1 MSEKSLKIF
10 ELCKQLAELLGD
22 KEAIADIKLLYNRHP
37 EMFKDFKEVSSVI
50 DEVVKEPEII
60 TNAKRDGAILVA
72 KKLTNNHKMGEVGI
86 ENDSGTNV
94 IFHANQKKIS
104 EFTKLERN
112 SQLLVETP
120 SAKAAPTRLDRCA
133 DNSKDLSMCDKA
145 LSTATPYQS
154 PNANSILQTL
164 LQASLYSANE
174 TDKGI
179 IPNSNTQSQTH
190 KSNNTK
196 MSQDKQKSNTNEI
209 SM

>member
-1 MSEKSLKIF
+1 
-10 ELCKQLAELLGD
+10 
-22 KEAIADIKLLYNRHP
+22 
-37 EMFKDFKEVSSVI
+37 
-50 DEVVKEPEII
+50 
-60 TNAKRDGAILVA
+60 
-72 KKLTNNHKMGEVGI
+72 MGEVGI

-104 EFTKLERN
+104 EFDRLEKN

-133 DNSKDLSMCDKA
+133 DKSKDLSMCDKA
-145 LSTATPYQS
+145 LSTAT
-154 PNANSILQTL
+154 A
-164 LQASLYSANE
+164 E
-174 TDKGI
+174 I

-190 KSNNTK
+190 KSNNAK